1 MKLALLLLLTCLAL
15 LMATEGARLTRFKG
29 RDRGE
34 LRRKTNNNDYD
45 ADADANSDVNDDN
58 DANGDDYNDGTRSRG
73 ALARSRTRTRD
84 RNRDSLQQTDAAY
97 NAVTFGIQ
105 LKANQSEPA
114 LRNTCFV
121 LKLFDKLFAQTDVTV
136 TQDEPVFE
144 KKCSRLV
151 SI

>member
-105 LKANQSEPA
+105 LRPTSLNQPLEIHVSCLNFLTNF
-114 LRNTCFV
+114 LR
-121 LKLFDKLFAQTDVTV
+121 
-136 TQDEPVFE
+136 
-144 KKCSRLV
+144 RLT
-151 SI
+151 SP